1 MSYRQILDRCF
12 ADAIGDGGVPRDA
25 YAALL
30 EKADGA
36 LEALRTAGREGRL
49 PLLDVPAQRD
59 DFDAWDG
66 VSEHLLNNTSDI
78 VVFGTG
84 GSSLG
89 AQALAQM
96 AGQFPPLAVHDEGRP
111 RVHFFDNPD
120 PETMDRMFRTLDLR
134 TTRFLVISKSGTTAE
149 TLAQTLATMHVLDAA
164 GGGKYMRFHF
174 AVVTE
179 PGDNPLRRLAKRYDF
194 PVLDHHPGIGGRY
207 SVLTNVGLL
216 PGHLMGLSP
225 LTVRE
230 GAQSVLEPVLQGAQ
244 AADIA
249 AAQGAAL
256 AVAFEAE
263 GGRATVMMPYT
274 DRLER
279 FAMWYRQL
287 WAESLG
293 KQGHGTTPIRA
304 LGPVDQ
310 HSQLQ
315 LYLAGPRDK
324 LFTVIQPA
332 IAGTG
337 PRIDAG
343 MAEDFGLHYLAGR
356 TIGDLVAAECRATV
370 ETLAGNGRP
379 VRVIEIDQLNEYAMG
394 ALFMH
399 FMLET
404 MIAAHLLGVDAFD
417 QPAVEQGK
425 VLTREFLLGHHE
437 HGRPPR

>member
-1 MSYRQILDRCF
+1 MSYRQILDKCF
-12 ADAIGDGGVPRDA
+12 ADAIGDGGVPRDKYDA
-25 YAALL
+25 ILARADEALDAL
-30 EKADGA
+30 RARHRDGA
-36 LEALRTAGREGRL
+36 L

-59 DFDAWDG
+59 DFDSWDQ
-66 VSEHLLNNTSDI
+66 VSEHLLNNTTDI

-96 AGQFPPLAVHDEGRP
+96 AGQFPPLAVADEGRP

-120 PETMDRMFRTLDLR
+120 PDTMDRAFRTLDLR
-134 TTRFLVISKSGTTAE
+134 TTRFLIISKSGTTAE
-149 TLAQTLATMHVLDAA
+149 TLAQTFAAVHIIEAA

-174 AVVTE
+174 AAVTE
-179 PGDNPLRRLAKRYDF
+179 PGDNPVRRLAQRYGF
-194 PVLDHHPGIGGRY
+194 PVLDHHTGIGGRY

-230 GAQSVLEPVLQGAQ
+230 GAQSVLEPFLQGAK
-244 AADIA
+244 ADNVA

-256 AVAFEAE
+256 SVAFEQQ
-263 GGRATVMMPYT
+263 GGHASVMMPYT

-293 KQGHGTTPIRA
+293 KEGHGTTPIRA

-315 LYLAGPRDK
+315 LYLSGPRDK
-324 LFTVIQPA
+324 LFTLIMPPV
-332 IAGTG
+332 AGTG

-343 MAEDFGLHYLAGR
+343 LAEDIGVHYLAGR
-356 TIGDLVAAECRATV
+356 TIGDLVDAEAHATAK
-370 ETLAGNGRP
+370 TLAQNGRP
-379 VRVIEIDQLNEYAMG
+379 VRLITIDQLTEYAMG

-404 MIAAHLLGVDAFD
+404 IVAAHLLGIDPFD

-425 VLTREFLLGHHE
+425 LLTRQYLERRKAE
-437 HGRPPR
+437 